1 MKKHSLAYYLK
12 QRMLEDFE
20 SIFRFERYS
29 VVLTDTKTVSITF
42 ADKKIDK
49 DWLRINLKV
58 AIRSKNVTIDYNID
72 VDTKSILSEIE
83 AILMREEIDYKINP
97 LV

>member
-1 MKKHSLAYYLK
+1 
-12 QRMLEDFE
+12 MLEDFE

-29 VVLTDTKTVSITF
+29 VVLIDTKTVSITF

-58 AIRSKNVTIDYNID
+58 AIRSKYVTIDYNID

>member
-1 MKKHSLAYYLK
+1 MKKHNLAYFLK

-20 SIFRFERYS
+20 SSFRFERYS
-29 VVLTDTKTVSITF
+29 VALIDKKTVSMAF

-58 AIRSKNVTIDYNID
+58 AIRSKHVTIDYNID
-72 VDTKSILSEIE
+72 VDTKSVLRKIE
-83 AILMREEIDYKINP
+83 AVLMREEVNYKINP

>member
-12 QRMLEDFE
+12 QRMLEDFD
-20 SIFRFERYS
+20 SSFRLERYS
-29 VVLTDTKTVSITF
+29 VVLIDMKTVSITF

-58 AIRSKNVTIDYNID
+58 AIRSKYVTVDYNID
-72 VDTKSILSEIE
+72 VDTKSVLSRIE
-83 AILMREEIDYKINP
+83 AVLMREEVNYKINP

>member
-29 VVLTDTKTVSITF
+29 VVLIDTKTVSITF

-58 AIRSKNVTIDYNID
+58 AIRSKYVTIDYNID